1 MVTYGNQ
8 KIFRSPMT
16 DQQLL
21 STFPISSWTPLP
33 VAAYSCRQGPWTVD
47 LRTPPGP
54 EGSNGSLLCS
64 CRGHPGTIE
73 LRMRSAECEMKL
85 RNHLLDLGFNSVL
98 CILCRRDQ
106 LGIVMRNLY
115 TT

>member
-1 MVTYGNQ
+1 MVTYGHQ

-16 DQQLL
+16 DDQLL
-21 STFPISSWTPLP
+21 STFPNSSWTPLP

-64 CRGHPGTIE
+64 CRGHPGILNSKRGVRNAE
-73 LRMRSAECEMKL
+73 YKNEPVVQSQFLIPHSA
-85 RNHLLDLGFNSVL
+85 F
-98 CILCRRDQ
+98 
-106 LGIVMRNLY
+106 Y
-115 TT
+115 T